1 MSVEVG
7 TPTYWILKLL
17 IAAPGAYVFWR
28 AYRAYRKRRT
38 DPSVQRDPTTDRW
51 WRIIFIGG
59 ATLAG
64 SLLAILIAP
73 KFLVMPLFVI
83 LAGGTILA
91 FIGAFMIGW
100 RSI

>member
-1 MSVEVG
+1 MSVDVG
-7 TPTYWILKLL
+7 SPTYWILKVL

-28 AYRAYRKRRT
+28 AYRAYRKRRM
-38 DPSVQRDPTTDRW
+38 DPSARRDPITDRW
-51 WRIIFIGG
+51 WRIIFVGG
-59 ATLAG
+59 ATLG
-64 SLLAILIAP
+64 ISLLAILIAP
-73 KFLVMPLFVI
+73 KFLLTPLFVI